1 MPQARKR
8 MTSPVV
14 PIQPDA
20 NVLKAARRAIAEA
33 PDAGVLEDARRAI
46 AEAPDAGVLE
56 DAHRA
61 IAKAPDASVLEAAQ
75 RMIAERKGVADGE
88 ARPGD
93 TDQTLSALRSEP
105 SKSASA

>member
-20 NVLKAARRAIAEA
+20 NVLEAARRAIAEA
-33 PDAGVLEDARRAI
+33 PD
-46 AEAPDAGVLE
+46 PGVLE

-61 IAKAPDASVLEAAQ
+61 IAEAPDASVLQAAQ
-75 RMIAERKGVADGE
+75 RMIAERKGVVDGGG
-88 ARPGD
+88 RPGD
-93 TDQTLSALRSEP
+93 RPTLTSSPGRGG
-105 SKSASA
+105 